1 MEGSELLVQ
10 FDHEDKEADD
20 DEPLLQLHSGGKDA
34 DDSQPL
40 AQVQHQERNAD
51 DNDDDDEPVI
61 QLHFKDYEGD
71 LSSRNVVKDIDTA
84 HSSGHCLKAA
94 FAFLVAVTTV
104 ALLIALL
111 GLILSAAGLKATSPL
126 PTIQPATSP
135 TTSRPTTTPTPTIP
149 PVLVTQPNCGSGM
162 WQKVAYFDMTD
173 PSQQCPRGFRGYDSP
188 VRCCGRPVSSRE
200 SSPSVY
206 YSTGG
211 CQYSIVCGRVI
222 GYQVGSPDCF
232 HISNEP
238 EGGIVN
244 GIYVDGVS
252 ITHGNPRSHIW
263 TFAVG
268 LHEFAGVAN
277 DQFNCPCDGGTTNPP
292 AFVGSN
298 YFCET
303 GDDTPNV
310 ELHRFY
316 DGDPL
321 WDGSGCH
328 NATCCSK
335 HSPPWFKVWLASP
348 TTDDIEVRICGDQST
363 GDEDTPIA
371 LLEIYVQ

>member
-1 MEGSELLVQ
+1 MESSEPLVQ
-10 FDHEDKEADD
+10 FDHEHKEADD
-20 DEPLLQLHSGGKDA
+20 DEPLLQLHSGGKDTN
-34 DDSQPL
+34 DSQPL
-40 AQVQHQERNAD
+40 AQVEHQERIA
-51 DNDDDDEPVI
+51 DDDDEPVI
-61 QLHFKDYEGD
+61 QLHFKDYDED
-71 LSSRNVVKDIDTA
+71 LSSRIVVKDIDTA
-84 HSSGHCLKAA
+84 HSSGQCLKVA
-94 FAFLVAVTTV
+94 FAFLVVVTTV
-104 ALLIALL
+104 ALLIAIL
-111 GLILSAAGLKATSPL
+111 GLILSAAGLTPL
-126 PTIQPATSP
+126 PMTQPATNP
-135 TTSRPTTTPTPTIP
+135 TTSHPTTSSP
-149 PVLVTQPNCGSGM
+149 PVLVTQPSCGNGM
-162 WQKVAYFDMTD
+162 WKKVAYFNMTD
-173 PSQQCPRGFRGYDSP
+173 QSQQCPRGFRGYDSP
-188 VRCCGRPVSSRE
+188 VRCCGRPVSSRA

-211 CQYSIVCGRVI
+211 YLYNTVCGRVI

-232 HISNEP
+232 HIPNEP
-238 EGGIVN
+238 EGGTVN

-292 AFVGSN
+292 AFVGNN

-310 ELHRFY
+310 ELHKFY
-316 DGDPL
+316 GDDPL
-321 WDGSGCH
+321 WDDRDCN

-335 HSPPWFKVWLASP
+335 NSPPWFKVQMASS
-348 TTDDIEVRICGDQST
+348 TADDIEVRICGDQGT

-371 LLEIYVQ
+371 LLELYVQ

>member
-1 MEGSELLVQ
+1 MESYEQLVQ

-20 DEPLLQLHSGGKDA
+20 DEPLLQLHSGGKDT
-34 DDSQPL
+34 DDSQHL
-40 AQVQHQERNAD
+40 AHQEGNA
-51 DNDDDDEPVI
+51 DDDEPMI
-61 QLHFKDYEGD
+61 QLNFKDYEED
-71 LSSRNVVKDIDTA
+71 PSPRIVMKDIETA
-84 HSSGHCLKAA
+84 HGSGPCLRAA

-111 GLILSAAGLKATSPL
+111 GLILSAAGLKITSPVPINQPASNPTTAHPTTRSSAL
-126 PTIQPATSP
+126 PTKSTP
-135 TTSRPTTTPTPTIP
+135 TTP
-149 PVLVTQPNCGSGM
+149 PVLVTQPSCGSGM
-162 WQKVAYFDMTD
+162 WKKVAYFDMTD

-211 CQYSIVCGRVI
+211 YRYSTVCGKVI

-232 HISNEP
+232 HIPNEP

-244 GIYVDGVS
+244 GIYVDGIS

-263 TFAVG
+263 TFAAG

-277 DQFNCPCDGGTTNPP
+277 DRFNCPCDGGTTNPP
-292 AFVGSN
+292 AFVGNN

-310 ELHRFY
+310 ELQRFY
-316 DGDPL
+316 NDDPL
-321 WDGSGCH
+321 WDGINCH
-328 NATCCSK
+328 NTTCCLK
-335 HSPPWFKVWLASP
+335 NSPPWFKVQLASP